1 MNEILGYFFHPE
13 ISMDILLNN
22 NDKVKWRDG
31 ILKWVLVAILAGL
44 LTIATYKVAGVDLG
58 SLSTTYYGKIV
69 EELVKS
75 NVNEGVIWLILA
87 IRSIGEILVS
97 AIIRVG
103 LWIGLIY
110 IVSSILKDIISL
122 RQIVNMS
129 IFAILTWISSQVF
142 LNIALCISMISP
154 IQTIN
159 EMLIGLGM
167 LLGYWYLIL
176 FIIGYSMISRST
188 FLKGGMVVLVI
199 QGLLW
204 GVSNAVPFLQIFL
217 G

>member
-97 AIIRVG
+97 AIIRAG

>member
-97 AIIRVG
+97 AIIRAG
-103 LWIGLIY
+103 LWIGLLY